1 MLQSNDLHNMIKT
14 AAEKYEIDPAIIYG
28 VIQQESTGNHVACRF
43 EKNYRWLMK
52 PIKKYAPTNCTK
64 DTEETLQKMSFGLMQ
79 MMGAVFRELG
89 YKDWLSKVLILPELQ
104 LDYGCKFL
112 KKKIDKYGL
121 HAGIL
126 SYNSGSPSKHV
137 DGTYK
142 NQYYLDKVLHYS
154 KGFYQL
160 KT

>member
-1 MLQSNDLHNMIKT
+1 MIKSDDLYYKIKV
-14 AAEKYEIDPAIIYG
+14 AAEKHGIDPAIVYG
-28 VIQQESTGNHVACRF
+28 VVQQESTGNYVACRF
-43 EKNYRWLMK
+43 EKNYKWLVTPAKVK
-52 PIKKYAPTNCTK
+52 PINCSL

-79 MMGAVFRELG
+79 MMGGVFRELG
-89 YKDWLSKVLILPELQ
+89 YKDWLSKVLTLPELQ

-112 KKKIDKYGL
+112 KKKINRYGL
-121 HAGIL
+121 HEGIL
-126 SYNSGSPSKHV
+126 SYNSGSPLKHD
-137 DGTYK
+137 DGSYK

>member
-1 MLQSNDLHNMIKT
+1 MIQPGNLYYKIKA
-14 AAEKYEIDPAIIYG
+14 AAEKHGIDPTIVYG
-28 VIQQESTGNHVACRF
+28 VVQQESTGNSIACRF
-43 EKNYRWLMK
+43 EKNYKWLYK
-52 PIKKYAPTNCTK
+52 PGSVKPRSCSL
-64 DTEETLQKMSFGLMQ
+64 DTEVASQKMSWGLMQ
-79 MMGAVFRELG
+79 VMGAVYRELG
-89 YKDWLSKVLILPELQ
+89 YKDWLSKVLTLPELQ

-121 HAGIL
+121 HEGIL
-126 SYNSGSPSKHV
+126 CYNSGSPLFND
-137 DGTYK
+137 DGSYK